1 MSVSTPKKIS
11 GVVLVVGLSLAIAT
25 LLGAQHSPNA
35 ADHDSALVKMIG
47 AGTVVGSADLVRNNN
62 GITCVIHTSGLV
74 PGDAYS
80 VWWVIPDEALV
91 FNATGGIAG
100 GDGTATFA
108 GHASTG
114 PVGPV
119 DGSVVLSNGDGSFD
133 QPRTDTVTV
142 IIRRH
147 GSPIPGL
154 IDQQTGTFNGGC
166 SLKPLGTCKNVQI
179 ATFKP

>member
-1 MSVSTPKKIS
+1 MTFSTSRKVSG
-11 GVVLVVGLSLAIAT
+11 GVLAVGLSLAIAT
-25 LLGAQHSPNA
+25 LLSAQGPNP
-35 ADHDSALVKMIG
+35 ADHDFAKVKVIG

-80 VWWVIPDEALV
+80 VWWVMPDEALIY
-91 FNATGGIAG
+91 NASGGLAG

-108 GHASTG
+108 GHASVGT
-114 PVGPV
+114 VGPV

-142 IIRRH
+142 IIRHH
-147 GSPIPGL
+147 GPPIPGM
-154 IDQQTGTFNGGC
+154 INQQTGSFNTGC
-166 SLKPLGTCKNVQI
+166 GTAGCKNVQM
-179 ATFKP
+179 ATFVP

>member
-1 MSVSTPKKIS
+1 MPVSTKRKMPAC
-11 GVVLVVGLSLAIAT
+11 VLAVGLSFAIAT
-25 LLGAQHSPNA
+25 FLSAQSPNA
-35 ADHDSALVKMIG
+35 ADHDFAKVKVIG

-80 VWWVIPDEALV
+80 VWWVVPDEALIY
-91 FNATGGIAG
+91 NASGGLAG

-108 GHASTG
+108 GHASVG

-142 IIRRH
+142 IIRHH
-147 GSPIPGL
+147 GPPIPGM
-154 IDQQTGTFNGGC
+154 INQQTGSFNTGC
-166 SLKPLGTCKNVQI
+166 GAAGCKNVQI
-179 ATFKP
+179 ATFVP

>member
-1 MSVSTPKKIS
+1 MTVSTPKKIF
-11 GVVLVVGLSLAIAT
+11 GVVLAVGLSLAVAT
-25 LLGAQHSPNA
+25 LLSAQSPNA
-35 ADHDSALVKMIG
+35 ADHDFAAVKVIG

-80 VWWVIPDEALV
+80 VWWVIPDEALI
-91 FNATGGIAG
+91 FNASGGIAG

-133 QPRTDTVTV
+133 QPRTDTVMVV
-142 IIRRH
+142 IRH
-147 GSPIPGL
+147 HGPPIPGM
-154 IDQQTGTFNGGC
+154 INQQTGSFNTGCGAGG
-166 SLKPLGTCKNVQI
+166 CKNVQI
-179 ATFKP
+179 VKFLP

>member
-1 MSVSTPKKIS
+1 MAVLNSRRIS
-11 GVVLVVGLSLAIAT
+11 ATVLTFGLSLAIAT
-25 LLGAQHSPNA
+25 LLSAQNA
-35 ADHDSALVKMIG
+35 ADHDFAKVKVIG

-62 GITCVIHTSGLV
+62 GLTCVIHTSGLV

-80 VWWVIPDEALV
+80 VWWVMPDEALIY
-91 FNATGGIAG
+91 NASGGLASA
-100 GDGTATFA
+100 DGTATFA

-142 IIRRH
+142 VIRHH
-147 GSPIPGL
+147 GPPIPGM
-154 IDQQTGTFNGGC
+154 INQQTGSFNAGCGAGGC
-166 SLKPLGTCKNVQI
+166 QNVQI
-179 ATFKP
+179 ATFLP

>member
-1 MSVSTPKKIS
+1 MSVSNRMKIS
-11 GVVLVVGLSLAIAT
+11 GVVLALGLLLAVAT
-25 LLGAQHSPNA
+25 LLSAQSPNA
-35 ADHDSALVKMIG
+35 ADHDFASVKLISTG
-47 AGTVVGSADLVRNNN
+47 AGVGSAELVRNNN

-80 VWWVIPDEALV
+80 VWWVIPTEMLI
-91 FNATGGIAG
+91 FNASGGIAG

-142 IIRRH
+142 IIRHH
-147 GSPIPGL
+147 GPPIPGS
-154 IDQQTGTFNGGC
+154 INQQTGSFNFGCGSGG
-166 SLKPLGTCKNVQI
+166 CKNVQI
-179 ATFKP
+179 ATFVP

>member
-1 MSVSTPKKIS
+1 MSVSTNKKIT
-11 GVVLVVGLSLAIAT
+11 GAVLSAGLVLALAT
-25 LLGAQHSPNA
+25 LLSAQIPNA
-35 ADHDSALVKMIG
+35 ADHDFAKVKVIG

-80 VWWVIPDEALV
+80 VWWVIPEDGMLI
-91 FNATGGIAG
+91 FNATGGLAG

-114 PVGPV
+114 PVGPA

-133 QPRTDTVTV
+133 QPRTDTVIV
-142 IIRRH
+142 IIRHH
-147 GSPIPGL
+147 GPPIPGQ
-154 IDQQTGTFNGGC
+154 INQQTGSFNFGC
-166 SLKPLGTCKNVQI
+166 GTSGCKNVQS
-179 ATFKP
+179 ATFLP

>member
-11 GVVLVVGLSLAIAT
+11 GVVLAVGLSLAITT
-25 LLGAQHSPNA
+25 LLGAQKSPNA
-35 ADHDSALVKMIG
+35 ADHDSALVKVIG
-47 AGTVVGSADLVRNNN
+47 ALTVVGSADLVRNNN

-80 VWWVIPDEALV
+80 VWWVIPEDGMLV

-108 GHASTG
+108 GHASSG
-114 PVGPV
+114 PVGPA
-119 DGSVVLSNGDGSFD
+119 DGSVVLFNGDGSFD

-142 IIRRH
+142 IIRHH
-147 GSPIPGL
+147 GPPIPGMVN
-154 IDQQTGTFNGGC
+154 QQTGSFNFGCGAGG
-166 SLKPLGTCKNVQI
+166 CKNVQS